1 MTEIASEGGH
11 WYTLD
16 GTPAYQVVDG
26 KGNLRPTTLRDARK
40 LDLVPS
46 VSGIIRMGAAHQLEK
61 WKKDQH
67 LIAADEI
74 GPRLPEEGLQ
84 AWMNRVDAKAIENMA
99 KAPDLGTEIHAAI
112 EKALVDTVWIPRP
125 EAHAAIETLEGWCG
139 LDGIRPEKSFAHLL
153 GYGGK
158 VDVHKEGF
166 VADFKTK
173 AFTELDLPKTWDN
186 HAMQL
191 AAYKEGV
198 GQLTAR
204 CAIIYV
210 STSVPGLT
218 HLVEIDED
226 EIERGWT
233 MFVHLLEY
241 WQAKNKYIPKCCYK
255 EHLT

>member
-1 MTEIASEGGH
+1 MTEMASEGGH

-26 KGNLRPTTLRDARK
+26 KGNLRSTTLRDARK

-46 VSGIIRMGAAHQLEK
+46 VSGIMDMARKPALEA
-61 WKKDQH
+61 WKVNQH
-67 LIAADEI
+67 LITAAQTPRRGDE
-74 GPRLPEEGLQ
+74 GDQ
-84 AWMNRVDAKAIENMA
+84 AWIDRVVAETRRRLDE
-99 KAPDLGTEIHAAI
+99 APDLGTEIHAAI
-112 EKALVDTVWIPRP
+112 ERALIDTTCVPRQ
-125 EAHAAIETLEGWCG
+125 EAIAAIECLDGWCG
-139 LDGIRPEKSFAHLL
+139 LDGIRPEKSFCHPL

-158 VDVHKEGF
+158 VDVHKEGS

-173 AFTELDLPKTWDN
+173 AFTELDLPRTWDN

-198 GQLTAR
+198 GLLTAR

-218 HLVEIDED
+218 HLVEISED

-255 EHLT
+255 ENFA